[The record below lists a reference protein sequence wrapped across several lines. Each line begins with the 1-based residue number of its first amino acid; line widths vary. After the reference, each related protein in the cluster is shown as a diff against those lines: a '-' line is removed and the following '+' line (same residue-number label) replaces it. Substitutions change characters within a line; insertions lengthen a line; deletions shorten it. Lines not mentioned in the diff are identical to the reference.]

1 MASNLCASFY
11 SGLFNPRLACGT
23 AVKSVCISISV
34 CVCVTLGIIGILSDC
49 FELLAG
55 GRSRCKGL
63 RLTKLPC
70 IWEARS
76 DQPGVPAF
84 ENLSAAKAVY
94 FVVSFSKE
102 LLQRR

>member
-1 MASNLCASFY
+1 MH
-11 SGLFNPRLACGT
+11 T
-23 AVKSVCISISV
+23 AKQPEITLHGATFSSV

-70 IWEARS
+70 IWEAEP
-76 DQPGVPAF
+76 DQLCVPA
-84 ENLSAAKAVY
+84 
-94 FVVSFSKE
+94 
-102 LLQRR
+102 